1 MHKREFSLTLLIN
14 FILLNQDST
23 ESIGVLASLVD
34 FSKAFNRI
42 DHSVIITKLSDLGVP
57 GWLLRL
63 IASFL
68 EGRSMVVR
76 YKGKSSKSVYLPGG
90 GPQGTLLGLFL
101 FIILINDMG
110 FEDQYNNMGEISTCK
125 KRLRKINEI
134 HLKYVDDLSIA
145 EAINMSEQL
154 RHVGVEERPQPDA
167 FHARTGHELKPEES
181 RVFNQLSKIQE
192 YADENGMRMNYN
204 KTKLMLF
211 NPCTSKDFMPSF
223 ELNGHELEAVDK
235 TKLLGVILTSDLKWA
250 DNTKYIVERAN
261 KKLWILRRLKKLGAD
276 QEDLLD
282 VYAKQVRSICEFAAP
297 VWHSSLTG
305 EDRLSIER
313 IQKSALHIILG
324 HDYNSYRAALR
335 RTGLDSLFERRRKL
349 CKNFARKA
357 LKHPKF
363 SKWFKPDPGYSKTRS
378 ETKKLCEV
386 VAWHDRYEDSPL
398 SYLTALLNQD

>member
-1 MHKREFSLTLLIN
+1 
-14 FILLNQDST
+14 
-23 ESIGVLASLVD
+23 
-34 FSKAFNRI
+34 
-42 DHSVIITKLSDLGVP
+42 
-57 GWLLRL
+57 
-63 IASFL
+63 
-68 EGRSMVVR
+68 
-76 YKGKSSKSVYLPGG
+76 
-90 GPQGTLLGLFL
+90 
-101 FIILINDMG
+101 MG
-110 FEDQYNNMGEISTCK
+110 FEDQNNNMGEISTCK

-335 RTGLDSLFERRRKL
+335 RTGLDSLFERSRKL
-349 CKNFARKA
+349 CKNFSRKA